1 MTTRWNEECE
11 ELLAEWSEKASCY
24 RWLHGRSEKKYKKQ
38 YYMFSI
44 PVIILS
50 TLTGAANVGM
60 DSFVPTEKKAIA
72 GAVVGGVNIFAGI
85 LSTLQNFLKVA
96 ELMESHRSSG
106 VAWSKLGRNIAI
118 ELALDH
124 KRRGIQNDFLK
135 IARAEFDRLIESS
148 PMIDDDIIRQF
159 QNKFNNYKISIPSI
173 CNGLDKCEI
182 YRVDKSL
189 FDYTEDLLDG
199 IDDLVSQ
206 EEKELLEKIKL
217 KIKADKLLKFK
228 QMEEHMAVESSK
240 VEPSKVEPSKVE
252 PSKVKTSHV
261 KAVAVKVKATRVK
274 PNISIPS
281 DLKKPDTELTKLKPN
296 DTELTELKSNDTE
309 LTELKS
315 NDTELTEIKS
325 NDTELTEIKSN
336 DIEVIIDEQDSD
348 VDANNS
354 IDDNNSTDANNS
366 IDDNSHSDD
375 SNINN
380 DEENQ
385 NEVNNIIDS

>member
-228 QMEEHMAVESSK
+228 QMEEQMA

-281 DLKKPDTELTKLKPN
+281 DLKKPDTELT
-296 DTELTELKSNDTE
+296 ELKSNDTE
-309 LTELKS
+309 LTELKP
-315 NDTELTEIKS
+315 NDTELTE
-325 NDTELTEIKSN
+325 LKSN